1 MQLGTIGGGVM
12 AEAIVSRLVNQ
23 QVYSPSEMVVSDPSA
38 EKREK
43 LASRYGVRVTENNRE
58 AAQQAQ
64 QVLLLAVKPQIF
76 DRVVAQL
83 GPPSHK
89 NQLVLSVL
97 AGMPLSRLEA
107 AFPEQPVI
115 RAMPNTPATV
125 GAGMTAIAPGAAV
138 QSQHLEIARRILEAV
153 GQVVTVPEY
162 QMDAVTGV
170 SGSGPGYVSVFI
182 EALTDGG
189 VAAGLPRSV
198 ASQLA
203 VQAVL
208 GTAQLLQET
217 GMDACQLKNQVT
229 SPGGTTITGIAQLE
243 RAGLRAATIDAVQAA
258 CRRSQELGQG
268 E

>member
-1 MQLGTIGGGVM
+1 MG
-12 AEAIVSRLVNQ
+12 EALLSRLVDQ
-23 QVYSPSEMVVSDPSA
+23 QVYAPTDIVVSDPSA
-38 EKREK
+38 EKRQQ
-43 LASRYGVRVTENNRE
+43 LTSRYGVHVTKNNQE
-58 AAQQAQ
+58 TTQAQ

-76 DRVVAQL
+76 DQVVGQL
-83 GPPSHK
+83 GELSNK

-107 AFPEQPVI
+107 AFADQPVI

-125 GAGMTAIAPGAAV
+125 GAGMTAIAPGRAV
-138 QSQHLEIARRILEAV
+138 QSHHLETARRILESV

-182 EALTDGG
+182 ESLTDGG

-208 GTAQLLQET
+208 GTAQLLKET
-217 GMDACQLKNQVT
+217 GMDASQLKNQVT

-243 RAGLRAATIDAVQAA
+243 RAGLRAAVIDAVQAA
-258 CRRSQELGQG
+258 CHRSQELGKG